1 MPGSFEDVPTAK
13 FPRSR
18 ACGATASSRP
28 GSLRSR
34 HSYILLP
41 LIVKFNV
48 KVGRMNRRSFL
59 ANSAFFPTLLRGFR
73 TRQDRD
79 FDVLVRGGSVLDGS
93 GAPAERKDVG
103 IRGEVVT
110 AVSDLTGAT
119 ARRILDASGLTVSPG
134 FIDVHT
140 HSEEELLVNPKAESK
155 IRQGVTTEILGM
167 DGGSYEP
174 RVFSQELRKLE
185 EGGIALNAAS
195 FVGQGTIRGLVLGM
209 SDRAATADEIEAM
222 RKLART
228 AFEQG
233 ALGIS
238 SGLEYTPGGFAA
250 LSEIAELAKV
260 MSGTQGLYATHMRNE
275 DDRVLEA
282 VEESIEIAERAGVGL
297 HISHLKCQ
305 GKRNWGKLDSIFEA
319 IRKAETRGV
328 SVTMDRYP
336 YIAYST
342 TLANLMP
349 LWSREGGTEEFLRRL
364 QSADDWPR
372 IRAAMEE
379 KIALLGSWDAVMI
392 SSVEREKNKPL
403 QGKTI
408 AEIVKERGE
417 DPFLYTRAL
426 ILEEKNRVGMVG
438 FGMEEETTAR
448 VLAHPKCMPASDGIA
463 LADYGELRKGNPHP
477 RSYGTFAR
485 VLGKYVRE
493 EKIMPLEEA
502 IRKMT
507 SLPAERFSLARR
519 GRLATGFFADVV
531 VFDPAKV
538 RDRATFAEPHQY
550 ADGFEAVLVNGVVVF
565 EGGERTEELPGKV
578 IRSTVFSA

>member
-1 MPGSFEDVPTAK
+1 
-13 FPRSR
+13 
-18 ACGATASSRP
+18 
-28 GSLRSR
+28 
-34 HSYILLP
+34 
-41 LIVKFNV
+41 
-48 KVGRMNRRSFL
+48 MNRRSFL
-59 ANSAFFPTLLRGFR
+59 ANSAFFPTLLRLFR

-174 RVFSQELRKLE
+174 GVFSQELRKLE

-319 IRKAETRGV
+319 IRKAEARGV

-336 YIAYST
+336 YVAYST

-448 VLAHPKCMPASDGIA
+448 VLAHPNCMPASDGIA

-519 GRLATGFFADVV
+519 GRLAKGFFADVV

-578 IRSTVFSA
+578 IRGSLARA

>member
-1 MPGSFEDVPTAK
+1 M
-13 FPRSR
+13 
-18 ACGATASSRP
+18 
-28 GSLRSR
+28 
-34 HSYILLP
+34 
-41 LIVKFNV
+41 KFNIT
-48 KVGRMNRRSFL
+48 VGAMSRRSFL
-59 ANSAFFPTLLRGFR
+59 AKTGVFPLGFGLSR
-73 TRQDRD
+73 ARQNRD
-79 FDVLVRGGSVLDGS
+79 FDVIVRGGSVVDGS
-93 GAPAERKDVG
+93 GAPAVRRDVG
-103 IRGEVVT
+103 IRGELVA

-119 ARRILDASGLTVSPG
+119 ARRVMDASGLTVSPG

-174 RVFSQELRKLE
+174 GVFSLELRKLE
-185 EGGIALNAAS
+185 ENGIALNAAS

-222 RKLART
+222 RSLARS

-250 LSEIAELAKV
+250 LSEIAELARV
-260 MSGTQGLYATHMRNE
+260 MSGTSGLYATHMRNE

-305 GKRNWGKLDSIFEA
+305 GKRNWGKLDAIFEA
-319 IRKAETRGV
+319 IAKAEARGV
-328 SVTMDRYP
+328 SVTLDRYP

-349 LWSREGGTEEFLRRL
+349 LWSRAGGTDAFLRRL
-364 QSADDWPR
+364 QSAHDWPR

-392 SSVEREKNKPL
+392 ASVNLEKNKPL

-408 AEIVKERGE
+408 AEIVSERGE
-417 DPFLYTRAL
+417 DPFLYTRDL
-426 ILEEKNRVGMVG
+426 VLEEKNQVGMVG

-448 VLAHPKCMPASDGIA
+448 VLAHPKCMPASDGAA
-463 LADYGELRKGNPHP
+463 LADYGELREGNPHP

-493 EKIMPLEEA
+493 ERIMPLEEA

-507 SLPAERFSLARR
+507 SLPAERFALARR
-519 GRLATGFFADVV
+519 GRLVEGFFADVV
-531 VFDPAKV
+531 VFDPERV

-550 ADGFEAVLVNGVVVF
+550 AEGFEAVLVNGVVVF
-565 EGGERTEELPGKV
+565 EGGERTEKLPGKV
-578 IRSTVFSA
+578 IRGSVSA

>member
-1 MPGSFEDVPTAK
+1 MADDHDIYSL
-13 FPRSR
+13 PR
-18 ACGATASSRP
+18 P
-28 GSLRSR
+28 
-34 HSYILLP
+34 
-41 LIVKFNV
+41 IVKFNV
-48 KVGRMNRRSFL
+48 KVGLMNRRNFL
-59 ANSAFFPTLLRGFR
+59 AKAGVFPLFLGLPRS
-73 TRQDRD
+73 RQGRD
-79 FDVLVRGGSVLDGS
+79 FDLIVRGGSVVDGS
-93 GAPAERKDVG
+93 GAPAVRKDVG
-103 IRGEVVT
+103 IRGQVI
-110 AVSDLTGAT
+110 ASVSDLAGAT
-119 ARRILDASGLTVSPG
+119 AGRVVDADGLTVSPG

-174 RVFSQELRKLE
+174 GVFSQELRKLE
-185 EGGIALNAAS
+185 EKGIALNAAS

-209 SDRAATADEIEAM
+209 SDRAANADEIEAM
-222 RKLART
+222 RKLARS

-238 SGLEYTPGGFAA
+238 SGLEYTPGGFAD
-250 LSEIAELAKV
+250 LSEIAEIAKV
-260 MSGTQGLYATHMRNE
+260 IRGTKGLYATHMRNE

-282 VEESIEIAERAGVGL
+282 VEEAIEIAERAGVGL

-305 GKRNWGKLDSIFEA
+305 GKRNWGKLGSIFDA
-319 IRKAETRGV
+319 ISKAESRGV
-328 SVTMDRYP
+328 SVTLDRYP

-349 LWSREGGTEEFLRRL
+349 LWSREGGTEAFLRRL
-364 QSADDWPR
+364 QSTDDWPR

-379 KIALLGSWDAVMI
+379 KIELLGSWDAVMI
-392 SSVEREKNKPL
+392 SSVELEKNKPL

-426 ILEEKNRVGMVG
+426 VLEEKNQVGMVG

-448 VLAHPKCMPASDGIA
+448 VLAHPKCMPASDGAA
-463 LADYGELRKGNPHP
+463 LATYGALREGNPHP

-493 EKIMPLEEA
+493 EKIMPFEEA
-502 IRKMT
+502 VRKMT

-519 GRLATGFFADVV
+519 GRLYEGFFADVV
-531 VFDPAKV
+531 VFDPARV
-538 RDRATFAEPHQY
+538 RDRATYEDPHQY
-550 ADGFEAVLVNGVVVF
+550 ADGFEDVLVNGAVVF

-578 IRSTVFSA
+578 IRGTVFSA

>member
-1 MPGSFEDVPTAK
+1 MS
-13 FPRSR
+13 RSVIPIQWQ
-18 ACGATASSRP
+18 TITIY
-28 GSLRSR
+28 SLP
-34 HSYILLP
+34 HP
-41 LIVKFNV
+41 IVKFNV

-59 ANSAFFPTLLRGFR
+59 ANSAFFPTLLRLFR

-110 AVSDLTGAT
+110 AVSDLTGAK
-119 ARRILDASGLTVSPG
+119 ARRVLDASGLTVSPG

-140 HSEEELLVNPKAESK
+140 HSDEELLVNPKAESK

-174 RVFSQELRKLE
+174 GVFSQELRKLE

-319 IRKAETRGV
+319 IRKAEARGV

-336 YIAYST
+336 YVAYST

-349 LWSREGGTEEFLRRL
+349 LWSREGGTEEVLRRL

-403 QGKTI
+403 QAKTI
-408 AEIVKERGE
+408 THIVKERGE

-448 VLAHPKCMPASDGIA
+448 GLAPPNCMPASDGIA
-463 LADYGELRKGNPHP
+463 LAGYGGLRKGNPHP

-507 SLPAERFSLARR
+507 SLPAERFGLARR
-519 GRLATGFFADVV
+519 GRLAEGFFADVV
-531 VFDPAKV
+531 VFDPGRV
-538 RDRATFAEPHQY
+538 NDRATFAEPHQY
-550 ADGFEAVLVNGVVVF
+550 AEGFEAVLVNGVVVF
-565 EGGERTEELPGKV
+565 EGGERTGELPGKV
-578 IRSTVFSA
+578 IRGSLARA

>member
-1 MPGSFEDVPTAK
+1 M
-13 FPRSR
+13 
-18 ACGATASSRP
+18 
-28 GSLRSR
+28 
-34 HSYILLP
+34 
-41 LIVKFNV
+41 KFNI

-59 ANSAFFPTLLRGFR
+59 AKTSVLPLFFGHSR

-79 FDVLVRGGSVLDGS
+79 FDVLVRGGSVIDGS
-93 GAPAERKDVG
+93 GAPAVTTDVG
-103 IRGEVVT
+103 IRGELVA
-110 AVSDLTGAT
+110 AVSDLTGVT
-119 ARRILDASGLTVSPG
+119 ARRVLDASGLTVSPG

-140 HSEEELLVNPKAESK
+140 HSEQELLANPKAESK

-174 RVFSQELRKLE
+174 GVFSQELRMLE
-185 EGGIALNAAS
+185 ERGIALNAAS

-209 SDRAATADEIEAM
+209 SDRAATGDEIEAM
-222 RKLART
+222 SKLARS

-260 MSGTQGLYATHMRNE
+260 MNGTAALYATHMRNE

-282 VEESIEIAERAGVGL
+282 VEEAIEIAERAGVGL

-305 GKRNWGKLDSIFEA
+305 GKRNWGKLDAIFEA
-319 IRKAETRGV
+319 IRKAEARGV
-328 SVTMDRYP
+328 SVTLDRYP

-349 LWSREGGTEEFLRRL
+349 LWSREGGTEAFLRRL
-364 QSADDWPR
+364 QSGDDWPR
-372 IRAAMEE
+372 IREAMEE

-392 SSVEREKNKPL
+392 SSVVLEKNKPL
-403 QGKTI
+403 QGKTV
-408 AEIVKERGE
+408 AEIVSQRGK
-417 DPFLYTRAL
+417 DPFLYTRDL
-426 ILEEKNRVGMVG
+426 VLEEKNQVGMVG

-448 VLAHPKCMPASDGIA
+448 VLAHPNCMPASDGAA
-463 LADYGELRKGNPHP
+463 LATYGALREGNPHP

-493 EKIMPLEEA
+493 EKIMPFEEA
-502 IRKMT
+502 VRKMT

-519 GRLATGFFADVV
+519 GRLAEGFFADVA
-531 VFDPAKV
+531 VFDPARV

-550 ADGFEAVLVNGVVVF
+550 ADGFNAVLVNGVVVF
-565 EGGERTEELPGKV
+565 ENGERTEELPGKV
-578 IRSTVFSA
+578 IRGSFRV

>member
-1 MPGSFEDVPTAK
+1 
-13 FPRSR
+13 
-18 ACGATASSRP
+18 
-28 GSLRSR
+28 
-34 HSYILLP
+34 
-41 LIVKFNV
+41 
-48 KVGRMNRRSFL
+48 MNRRSFL
-59 ANSAFFPTLLRGFR
+59 AKTSVFPMFFGLSRA
-73 TRQDRD
+73 RQDRD
-79 FDVLVRGGSVLDGS
+79 FDVLVKGGSLLDGS
-93 GAPAERKDVG
+93 GAPAVRQDVG

-110 AVSDLTGAT
+110 AVSDLSGAT
-119 ARRILDASGLTVSPG
+119 ARRIVDASGLTVTPG

-140 HSEEELLVNPKAESK
+140 HSEKELLVNPKAESK

-174 RVFSQELRKLE
+174 AVFSRELRKLE
-185 EGGIALNAAS
+185 EKAVAVNAAS

-222 RKLART
+222 RTLARS
-228 AFEQG
+228 AFEEG

-260 MSGTQGLYATHMRNE
+260 MSGTKGLYATHMRNE

-282 VEESIEIAERAGVGL
+282 VEESIEIAERAGIGL

-305 GKRNWGKLDSIFEA
+305 GKRNWGKLDAIFEA
-319 IRKAETRGV
+319 IRKAEARGV

-349 LWSREGGTEEFLRRL
+349 LWSREGGTESFLRRL

-379 KIALLGSWDAVMI
+379 KIALLGSWEAVMI
-392 SSVEREKNKPL
+392 SSVELEKNRSL

-417 DPFLYTRAL
+417 DPIPLYPR
-426 ILEEKNRVGMVG
+426 
-438 FGMEEETTAR
+438 
-448 VLAHPKCMPASDGIA
+448 AHPGGEEPGGDGRIRDGGGDHGPSAGAPELHARIRRLSPCDVRAASRGKSSSA
-463 LADYGELRKGNPHP
+463 LLRHLRP
-477 RSYGTFAR
+477 R
-485 VLGKYVRE
+485 
-493 EKIMPLEEA
+493 
-502 IRKMT
+502 
-507 SLPAERFSLARR
+507 
-519 GRLATGFFADVV
+519 TG
-531 VFDPAKV
+531 KV
-538 RDRATFAEPHQY
+538 RPR
-550 ADGFEAVLVNGVVVF
+550 
-565 EGGERTEELPGKV
+565 
-578 IRSTVFSA
+578 